1 MADRTM
7 SAKVLNVSKTTAQWA
22 ADDVKDVIIAKG
34 LICVEFKT
42 DNTTWVKIG
51 DATHKFSELP
61 YITDGAIGSLG
72 NIFTV
77 KGVVQSTSDLP
88 SSGNHVGDV
97 YFVASEDGSGLD
109 QYSEYVWTSNST
121 WEFIGQV
128 SAEVPTYTGGTG
140 ITIDANNAI
149 NLDTASANSLGGI
162 KVGANLTIAN
172 DGTLSASADTVFDSN
187 SPYDASTNP
196 AATVGTVSSAIGAL
210 DGSITGTPAA
220 SKTVTAFSE
229 TDGVV
234 SATFEDI
241 AIPATQVSYG
251 TGSVSDKL
259 GTLGTAATADVAAS
273 IASGSD
279 DLATA
284 GQVYSATSGKQDAIT
299 FDSNNPYNASTNPA
313 ATVGTVTAAIGALD
327 VPASGTGAITGF
339 GKGKTLASLTE
350 TDGKVSATFQ
360 DIEIPSGKVSG
371 LGTAAVADVASSIA
385 SGSADLATSGQVYSG
400 LSGKQDT
407 LTFDGTYNA
416 STNKAATVSTVTTA
430 VADKVDATDTL
441 ILNCTL

>member
-1 MADRTM
+1 MADRQMT
-7 SAKVLNVSKTTAQWA
+7 AKVLNVAKTTAQWA
-22 ADDVKDVIIAKG
+22 DNDVKDIVISKG
-34 LICVEFKT
+34 LICVEYKT
-42 DNTTWVKIG
+42 DGTTWVKIG
-51 DATHKFSELP
+51 DAVHKFAELP

-77 KGVVQSTSDLP
+77 KGVVAEVSDLP
-88 SSGNHVGDV
+88 ATGNKVGDV
-97 YFVASEDGSGLD
+97 YFVGNSSAAGTDK
-109 QYSEYVWTSNST
+109 YAEYVWTSGNT

-128 SAEVPTYTGGTG
+128 AAEVPVYSGGTG
-140 ITIDANNAI
+140 ITIDANSAI
-149 NLDTASANSLGGI
+149 NLDIASANSLGGV

-196 AATVGTVSSAIGAL
+196 AATVGTVTGAIGAL
-210 DGSITGTPAA
+210 DGSVTGSAGA
-220 SKTVTAFSE
+220 GKTLTSFSQ

-234 SATFEDI
+234 TAAFDSISITKS
-241 AIPATQVSYG
+241 QVS
-251 TGSVSDKL
+251 DFP
-259 GTLGTAATADVAAS
+259 TLGTAAAADVAAS

-299 FDSNNPYNASTNPA
+299 FDGTYNASTNKA
-313 ATVGTVTAAIGALD
+313 ATVSTV
-327 VPASGTGAITGF
+327 TGAIAALDGSVTGSA
-339 GKGKTLASLTE
+339 GAGKTLTSFSQ
-350 TDGKVSATFQ
+350 TDGVVTAEFGNISITKSQVSDFPT
-360 DIEIPSGKVSG
+360 
-371 LGTAAVADVASSIA
+371 LGTAAAADVAASIA
-385 SGSADLATSGQVYSG
+385 SGSGDLATSGQVYSG

-430 VADKVDATDTL
+430 VANKVDKDDTL

>member
-22 ADDVKDVIIAKG
+22 ANDVKDVIIAKG
-34 LICVEFKT
+34 LVCVEFKT

-51 DATHKFSELP
+51 DGTHKFAELP

-77 KGVVQSTSDLP
+77 KGVVATVGDLP
-88 SSGNHVGDV
+88 SSGNKVGDV
-97 YFVASEDGSGLD
+97 YFVGDSSTAGTDK
-109 QYSEYVWTSNST
+109 YSEYVWTSNSS

-128 SAEVPTYTGGTG
+128 AAEIPVYSGGTG

-149 NLDTASANSLGGI
+149 NLDIASANSLGGI

-196 AATVGTVSSAIGAL
+196 AATVGTVTGAIGAL
-210 DGSITGTPAA
+210 DGSVTGSAGA
-220 SKTVTAFSE
+220 GKTLTSFSQ

-234 SATFEDI
+234 SATFDSI
-241 AIPATQVSYG
+241 SITKSQVS
-251 TGSVSDKL
+251 DFP
-259 GTLGTAATADVAAS
+259 TLGTAASADVAAS

-299 FDSNNPYNASTNPA
+299 FDGTYNASTNKA
-313 ATVGTVTAAIGALD
+313 ATVSTV
-327 VPASGTGAITGF
+327 TGAIAALDGSVTGTP
-339 GKGKTLASLTE
+339 GAGKTLTSFSQ
-350 TDGKVSATFQ
+350 TDGAVSAEFDSISITKSQ
-360 DIEIPSGKVSG
+360 VSDFPT
-371 LGTAAVADVASSIA
+371 LGTAAAADVAASIA
-385 SGSADLATSGQVYSG
+385 SGSGDLATSGQVYSG
-400 LSGKQDT
+400 LAGKQDT

-430 VADKVDATDTL
+430 VANKVDKDDTL

>member
-22 ADDVKDVIIAKG
+22 ANDVKDVIISKG
-34 LICVEFKT
+34 LVCVEFKT
-42 DNTTWVKIG
+42 DSTTWVKIG
-51 DATHKFSELP
+51 DGTHKFAELP

-77 KGVVQSTSDLP
+77 KGVVATVSDLP
-88 SSGNHVGDV
+88 ATGNKVGDV
-97 YFVASEDGSGLD
+97 YFVGDSSTAGTDK
-109 QYSEYVWTSNST
+109 YSEYVWTSGNT

-128 SAEVPTYTGGTG
+128 AAEIPVYSGGTG

-149 NLDTASANSLGGI
+149 NLDIASANALGGI

-196 AATVGTVSSAIGAL
+196 AATVGTVTGAIGAL
-210 DGSITGTPAA
+210 DGSVTGSAGA
-220 SKTVTAFSE
+220 GKTLTSFSQ

-234 SATFEDI
+234 SAAFDSISITKS
-241 AIPATQVSYG
+241 QVS
-251 TGSVSDKL
+251 DFP
-259 GTLGTAATADVAAS
+259 TLGTAAAADVAAS

-299 FDSNNPYNASTNPA
+299 FDGTYNASTNKA
-313 ATVGTVTAAIGALD
+313 ATVSTVTGAIGALD
-327 VPASGTGAITGF
+327 VPASGTGSISGF
-339 GKGKTLASLTE
+339 GAGKTLASLTE
-350 TDGKVSATFQ
+350 TDGKVAATFQ
-360 DIEIPSGKVSG
+360 SISITKSQVSDFPS
-371 LGTAAVADVASSIA
+371 LGTAAAADVAASIA
-385 SGSADLATSGQVYSG
+385 SGSGDLATSGQVYSG
-400 LSGKQDT
+400 LAGKQDT

-430 VADKVDATDTL
+430 VANKVDKDDTL